1 MHKLISNN
9 DGNCSNSVLIL
20 EEEKT
25 ADVVLHHL
33 SLCLETEGF
42 EVFQSHSQ
50 NEAFR
55 ICQKRHPLVA
65 IVDLFTPE
73 IEGTFFLKR
82 LKDNSGLKN
91 TRVIMLTDR
100 SMLGYEMGADDYVMK
115 PFSPKEILMRVKQ
128 YLSHSPS
135 SLNNISRRK
144 NAGNVCRFK
153 SDSIS
158 CA

>member
-1 MHKLISNN
+1 MITHH
-9 DGNCSNSVLIL
+9 SNSILIL

-42 EVFQSHSQ
+42 EVFQSYNQ
-50 NEAFR
+50 NEAYR
-55 ICQKRHPLVA
+55 ICQSRHPVVA

-82 LKDNSGLKN
+82 LRSNSRLKN
-91 TRVIMLTDR
+91 TRVILLTDR
-100 SMLGYEMGADDYVMK
+100 SMLGYEMGADDYVTR

-128 YLSHSPS
+128 YLAHD
-135 SLNNISRRK
+135 LNSFSGISKRK
-144 NAGNVCRFK
+144 GTEKICKFK
-153 SDSIS
+153 DDSVS